1 MLDIVLSEQK
11 GSIRVLTLNRPDCL
25 NAVNAALITAL
36 QKALVDANED
46 DDTSIIILKGAGRA
60 FCTGNDMKESADSM
74 GSGGKASQV
83 EAHVHELQEITRQ
96 IVSSNKIVIGAIHGW
111 AVGAGFEWA
120 INCDFTIWAEG
131 TRAFFPEVKWG
142 LSPTGGVM
150 TLLPR
155 IVGIAK
161 AREMLLFGEKYTASE
176 MLDLGI
182 AWRMVPDS
190 ELDKTALE
198 AAEQIAS
205 LPQATVSQFKKT
217 FNRSVFADLEHTLE
231 AEIELLVNSLMSD
244 ETANRVKTFE
254 S

>member
-1 MLDIVLSEQK
+1 MTDVVLTEQK
-11 GSIRVLTLNRPDCL
+11 GSIRILTLNRPDCL

-36 QKALVDANED
+36 RQALVDANQD
-46 DDTSIIILKGAGRA
+46 DNTNVIILKGAGRA
-60 FCTGNDMKESADSM
+60 FCTGNDLKESAATM
-74 GSGGKASQV
+74 GSGWQASHV
-83 EAHVHELQEITRQ
+83 EAQARELQEITRQ

-111 AVGAGFEWA
+111 AVGAGFEWV

-131 TRAFFPEVKWG
+131 TQAFFPEVKWG
-142 LSPTGGVM
+142 LSATGGVM

-161 AREMLLFGEKYTASE
+161 AREMLLLGEKYSASE

-182 AWRMVPDS
+182 AWRLVPES

-198 AAEQIAS
+198 AAEKIAV
-205 LPQATVSQFKKT
+205 LPQAGVGYFKQT
-217 FNRSVFADLEHTLE
+217 FNRCVFMDLEQTLE
-231 AEIELLVNSLMSD
+231 AEIELLVKSSTSS